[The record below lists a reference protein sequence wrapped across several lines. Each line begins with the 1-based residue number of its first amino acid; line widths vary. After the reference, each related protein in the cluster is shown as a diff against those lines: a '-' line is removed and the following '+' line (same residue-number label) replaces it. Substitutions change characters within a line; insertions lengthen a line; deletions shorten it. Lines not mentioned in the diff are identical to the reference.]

1 MNGEGAGDCDCSSK
15 ATQHV
20 AVEAAIEIAQS
31 HPISVLMARNLLAAC
46 ARGFHRD
53 GGQ

>member
-20 AVEAAIEIAQS
+20 AVEAAIEIAPIPS
-31 HPISVLMARNLLAAC
+31 HFGS
-46 ARGFHRD
+46 D
-53 GGQ
+53 GA